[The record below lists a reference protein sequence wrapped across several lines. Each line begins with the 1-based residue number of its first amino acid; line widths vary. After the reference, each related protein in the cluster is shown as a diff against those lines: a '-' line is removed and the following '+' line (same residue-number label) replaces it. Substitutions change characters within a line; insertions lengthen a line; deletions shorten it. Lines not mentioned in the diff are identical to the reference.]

1 VLSEEEVRRLLWASG
16 NIKHRCIMFLLYSA
30 GMRIS
35 ELLQLKWED
44 IDEDRMIIY
53 IRGGKDRITLLA
65 LDYLKHYRSLYKPV
79 EWSSRTTGRY
89 AHVTK
94 RGFDKLISPLDH
106 IGEGFNLGENKG
118 I

>member
-35 ELLQLKWED
+35 ELLRLKWED

-53 IRGGKDRITLLA
+53 IRGGKGRKDRITAGAGLSEA
-65 LDYLKHYRSLYKPV
+65 LPEFV
-79 EWSSRTTGRY
+79 
-89 AHVTK
+89 
-94 RGFDKLISPLDH
+94 
-106 IGEGFNLGENKG
+106 
-118 I
+118 